1 MKIVSIEKIS
11 ESKTKLTV
19 EVSAEEIETC
29 LDEAFDKVIKDVKVS
44 GFRPGKMPK
53 NMFLNRFGYEALY
66 EEGMNIALNKTYP
79 NALEE
84 SKLQPISEPT
94 LTDASEFAKDKNF
107 TYSVTFDVW
116 PTINLG
122 EYKGI
127 EVKKMSTEV
136 TDELVN
142 ERIKRDQ
149 ERKAE
154 NVIKEGAIENGDT
167 AVIDF
172 EGFVDGVAFEG
183 GKAENYEL
191 EIGSGAFIP
200 GFEEQ
205 LIGMITGEQ
214 KDINVT
220 FPEQYAKELA
230 GKPAVFKI
238 LVHEVKTKVLPE
250 VNDEFVEDLEIENVK
265 TKEDYLNKIR
275 KELSENLEKQA
286 ENHFINTLVDKVI
299 TDAKTELPES
309 VVNKEVEEQV
319 KRVEKQAKAYNVPVE
334 LLLQYSGV
342 ESLDAYKTQ
351 AKAYIEKDIL
361 TELCFEEIAKVEKL
375 EPSEEEVFA
384 AYDKICGIT
393 DEDDDKAKAKKR
405 KDAQKQYSIYNVI
418 ANLKNQKVIDFLKAN
433 AKVVE

>member
-1 MKIVSIEKIS
+1 MKIVSTEKIN
-11 ESKTKLTV
+11 ESKIKLTI
-19 EVSAEEIETC
+19 EVSTEEIDKC

-53 NMFLNRFGYEALY
+53 NMFINRFGYEALY
-66 EEGMNIALNKTYP
+66 EEAMNIALNKTYP
-79 NALEE
+79 AALSEA
-84 SKLQPISEPT
+84 KLQPVSDPT
-94 LTDASEFAKDKNF
+94 LTDASEFAKDKEF

-116 PTINLG
+116 PTITLG

-136 TDELVN
+136 TEELIN
-142 ERIKRDQ
+142 ERIKHDQ

-154 NVIKEGAIENGDT
+154 NVLKEGAIEKGDT

-191 EIGSGAFIP
+191 EIGSGTFIP
-200 GFEEQ
+200 GFEDQ
-205 LIGMITGEQ
+205 LIGMVTGEQ

-220 FPEQYAKELA
+220 FPENYAKELA

-238 LVHEVKTKVLPE
+238 LVHEVKTRVLPE
-250 VNDEFVEDLEIENVK
+250 VDDEFVEDLEIKDVK
-265 TKEDYLNKIR
+265 TKDQYLEYIKN
-275 KELSENLEKQA
+275 ELSENLKRQA
-286 ENHFINTLVDKVI
+286 ENNFVNTLVDKVI
-299 TDAKTELPES
+299 SDAKTELPEG

-319 KRVEKQAKAYNVPVE
+319 KRVEKQAKAYNLPVE
-334 LLLQYSGV
+334 LLLKYSGV
-342 ESLDAYKTQ
+342 ESLDAYKEQ
-351 AKAYIEKDIL
+351 AKKYIEKDIL

-375 EPSEEEVFA
+375 EPTEEEIFA
-384 AYDKICGIT
+384 EYDKLCGIT
-393 DEDDDKAKAKKR
+393 AEDDDQTKAKKR
-405 KDAQKQYSIYNVI
+405 KEAQKQNSIYNVI

-433 AKVVE
+433 AKIVE